1 MNILNMLQRYN
12 QKLQNNEGHTTQRP
26 KEKQEKHHEPHKRQ
40 GVNLGVPEGLAVP
53 GLLVTSATQHHLIL
67 KYCWTS
73 VYVNKYK

>member
-26 KEKQEKHHEPHKRQ
+26 KEKQRKLQIEHHEPHKRQ

-53 GLLVTSATQHHLIL
+53 GLLVTPATQHHLIL
-67 KYCWTS
+67 K
-73 VYVNKYK
+73 